1 MTDVQEID
9 TFPASVISEEDL
21 ASLLQNLLDNAMEAN
36 LRLPEGKKK
45 EIEAQLMMGHELEL
59 VVRNRAVVSEKME
72 FRTEKEDPQLHG
84 IGLQLIRE
92 IAQKY
97 HGDMHMEADPEQGW
111 VTTRI
116 RIPAS
121 FFIAGYS

>member
-45 EIEAQLMMGHELEL
+45 D
-59 VVRNRAVVSEKME
+59 N
-72 FRTEKEDPQLHG
+72 
-84 IGLQLIRE
+84 
-92 IAQKY
+92 
-97 HGDMHMEADPEQGW
+97 
-111 VTTRI
+111 
-116 RIPAS
+116 
-121 FFIAGYS
+121 